1 MWRTIRHAN
10 KQLTGE
16 RRRLLLSP
24 LLPIFPL
31 DLVLLPDTPLPLHI
45 FEPRYKEMVGECLD
59 QNRPF
64 GVIRAKEG
72 GIAEIGCTAE
82 IITVTKQ
89 YDDGRMDIVTQGR
102 ERFEVVQVNQER
114 SFLQAEV
121 IYLQD
126 EAADA
131 TTEQVAQAIG
141 LHGEIMTLAGATPED
156 AAEVDKHELS
166 FRLAGSLPLEL
177 DFKQSLLAMKS
188 ESERLQAIISLFE
201 NILPKMRRT
210 VQVRRRAGGNGH
222 AG

>member
-1 MWRTIRHAN
+1 
-10 KQLTGE
+10 
-16 RRRLLLSP
+16 
-24 LLPIFPL
+24 
-31 DLVLLPDTPLPLHI
+31 
-45 FEPRYKEMVGECLD
+45 MVGECLD

-82 IITVTKQ
+82 IVTVTKR

-114 SFLQAEV
+114 AFLQAEV

-126 EAADA
+126 EGSDAAI
-131 TTEQVAQAIG
+131 EQVNRAIG

-156 AAEVDKHELS
+156 PAEVDKHELS
-166 FRLAGSLPLEL
+166 FRLAGSLPIDL

-188 ESERLQAIISLFE
+188 ESARLQAIILLFE
-201 NILPKMRRT
+201 TILPNMRRT

-222 AG
+222 AS